1 MLRYRKRCEPSP
13 RGRKTNVARTPLN
26 APELLTEA
34 HEFSDFSCG
43 EANLDQWLQRRARA
57 NQISGASRTFVV
69 CEGKRV
75 VAFYALA
82 SSVIAQAEATG
93 RFKRNMPDP
102 IPVVV
107 LARLAIDQ
115 NFQGQGLGRAL
126 FQDAA
131 RRIIF
136 ASEVIGIRGL
146 IVHTLTESAKAFYL
160 ALGMECSPIEPMILM
175 VTLSDLRA
183 AC

>member
-1 MLRYRKRCEPSP
+1 MQFS
-13 RGRKTNVARTPLN
+13 
-26 APELLTEA
+26 APEILTEA
-34 HEFSDFSCG
+34 HILADFSCG
-43 EANLDQWLQRRARA
+43 ETSLDYWLQRRARA

-69 CEGKRV
+69 CLDSRV

-82 SSVIAQAEATG
+82 SSVIASTEATG
-93 RFKRNMPDP
+93 RFRRNMPDP

-107 LARLAIDQ
+107 LARLAIDR
-115 NFQGQGLGRAL
+115 NHQGQGLGRAL

-131 RRIIF
+131 RRIIS

-146 IVHTLTESAKAFYL
+146 IVHAITESAKAFYL
-160 ALGMECSPIEPMILM
+160 RLGMECSPIEPMMLM
-175 VTLSDLRA
+175 ATLSDLKA

>member
-1 MLRYRKRCEPSP
+1 MQFS
-13 RGRKTNVARTPLN
+13 

-34 HEFSDFSCG
+34 HVIADFSCG
-43 EANLDQWLQRRARA
+43 ESSLDHWLQRRARA
-57 NQISGASRTFVV
+57 NQISGVSRTFVV
-69 CEGKRV
+69 CVASRV

-82 SSVIAQAEATG
+82 TSVIASSEATG
-93 RFKRNMPDP
+93 RFRRNMPDP

-115 NFQGQGLGRAL
+115 NHQGQGLRRAL

-131 RRIIF
+131 RRIIV

-146 IVHTLTESAKAFYL
+146 IVHAITESAKAFYL
-160 ALGMECSPIEPMILM
+160 QLGMECSPIEPMMLM
-175 VTLSDLRA
+175 ATLSDLKA

>member
-1 MLRYRKRCEPSP
+1 MPFS
-13 RGRKTNVARTPLN
+13 
-26 APELLTEA
+26 APELLIEA
-34 HEFSDFSCG
+34 HVIADFSCG
-43 EANLDQWLQRRARA
+43 ESSLDHWLQRRARA

-69 CEGKRV
+69 CVASRV

-82 SSVIAQAEATG
+82 SSVIASTEATG
-93 RFKRNMPDP
+93 RFRRNMPDP

-107 LARLAIDQ
+107 LARLAIDR
-115 NFQGQGLGRAL
+115 NYQGQGLGRGL

-131 RRIIF
+131 RRIIV

-146 IVHTLTESAKAFYL
+146 IVHAITESAKAFYL
-160 ALGMECSPIEPMILM
+160 QLGMECSPIEPMMLM
-175 VTLSDLRA
+175 ATLSDLKA